1 MDAHRQLPAVG
12 HLVASLPDVPHPVAV
27 AEARALIAEV
37 RAGADAPED
46 WVAAVR
52 KRALGRLD
60 PVLRPVINA
69 TGVVL
74 HTNLG
79 RAPLG
84 ARAQPHLAAVTS
96 GWCNLEIDL
105 ESGERGERL
114 AGISDR
120 LCRLTG
126 AGAAMAVNNNAAA
139 VLLVLTALAKG
150 REVIV
155 SRGELVEIGGSFRIP
170 DVIAAGGARLVEV
183 GTTNRTRASDFAA
196 AINPQTAAILRVHP
210 SNFRVTG
217 FIEAPDPVA
226 LRAAA
231 QAASVPVLEDLGS
244 GALVPGLGE
253 ATVREALAHADL
265 VTFSGDKLLGGPQAG
280 LVVGRRDLVMAARK
294 HPMYRALRLDR
305 LVLAALEGTLA
316 DYEAG
321 AEPPAVAMLRESSRA
336 LRPRAEALAARLQER
351 GWPARVVANEGVAGG
366 GSLPGVLLAGWAVAL
381 KVDDPDALAQPLRT
395 GQPAVLAR
403 LTDGAL
409 RLDLR
414 TVPAADE
421 AGLLAALEQARG
433 SGPG

>member
-1 MDAHRQLPAVG
+1 MHAHRQLPAVG
-12 HLVASLPDVPHPVAV
+12 RLLAALPDCPRELVVD
-27 AEARALIAEV
+27 EARELL
-37 RAGADAPED
+37 
-46 WVAAVR
+46 AAVR
-52 KRALGRLD
+52 EGAAPPSDWPAAVRARVDARLA

-84 ARAQPHLAAVTS
+84 PRAQAHLAAVTS

-114 AGISDR
+114 AGVAGR

-126 AGAAMAVNNNAAA
+126 AEAATAVNNNAAA
-139 VLLVLTALAKG
+139 VLLVLTALARG

-155 SRGELVEIGGSFRIP
+155 SRGELVEIGGSFRVP

-183 GTTNRTRASDFAA
+183 GTTNRTRARDFAE
-196 AINPQTAAILRVHP
+196 AITPATAAILRVHP

-217 FIEAPDPVA
+217 FTESPDGAELLA
-226 LRAAA
+226 LGRAAG
-231 QAASVPVLEDLGS
+231 VPVLEDLGS
-244 GALVPGLGE
+244 GALAEGLGE
-253 ATVREALAHADL
+253 TTVREALAHADL
-265 VTFSGDKLLGGPQAG
+265 VCFSGDKLLGGPQSG
-280 LVVGRRDLVMAARK
+280 LIVGRADLVGAARK

-321 AEPPAVAMLRESSRA
+321 GVPPAVAMLREPAGA
-336 LRPRAEALAARLQER
+336 LRQRAESFAARLREG
-351 GWPARVVANEGVAGG
+351 GWKARVVASEGAAGG
-366 GSLPGVLLAGWAVAL
+366 GSLPGVALPGWSVGLAVPE
-381 KVDDPDALAQPLRT
+381 VDGLAARLRT
-395 GQPAVLAR
+395 GRPAVLAR
-403 LTDGAL
+403 VNEGEL

-414 TVPAADE
+414 TVPPGEEGA
-421 AGLLAALEQARG
+421 LLSARAQARAA
-433 SGPG
+433 GPG